1 VTRLADERQELLELL
16 VGLECVAPQFVGRAD
31 RVRARRLP
39 DQFLQRQ
46 QILAATPVVARPAS
60 PAAAATTGTGG
71 GASGG
76 GAAGSTDVCKLLSAA
91 QASTIVGVHY
101 ASAQSSPNM
110 CNYTT
115 TNAPIGMFIII
126 FHGGSDAA
134 WHSELGTLEEDGGA
148 KPATISGV
156 GSRAA
161 AAGLE
166 LGVLDGNQ
174 IIDIH
179 GGDPNGTGSK
189 FPKSIALAKAV
200 ISALH

>member
-1 VTRLADERQELLELL
+1 MRIPA
-16 VGLECVAPQFVGRAD
+16 
-31 RVRARRLP
+31 
-39 DQFLQRQ
+39 
-46 QILAATPVVARPAS
+46 LAATVTLILVAASATACSSGTGTTAAAQPAS
-60 PAAAATTGTGG
+60 PAAAATTGTG

-91 QASTIVGVHY
+91 QASAIVGVHY
-101 ASAQSSPNM
+101 ASAHSSPNM
-110 CNYTT
+110 CSYTT

-126 FHGGSDAA
+126 FHGGSDAD
-134 WHSELGTLEEDGGA
+134 WQSELGTLEEDGGT
-148 KPATISGV
+148 KPTTISGV

-174 IIDIH
+174 IVDIH

>member
-1 VTRLADERQELLELL
+1 MRIPA
-16 VGLECVAPQFVGRAD
+16 
-31 RVRARRLP
+31 
-39 DQFLQRQ
+39 
-46 QILAATPVVARPAS
+46 LAATATLILVAASATACSSGTATTAAAQPAS